1 MSTAEEFRR
10 RADLCERR
18 AATGGL
24 TYSAKGRILR
34 LAARWHE
41 MADDA
46 ERVAAVI
53 DGSDKGTSG
62 D

>member
-10 RADLCERR
+10 RAELCERR

-34 LAARWHE
+34 LADLYWSVRSPTLLLLSW
-41 MADDA
+41 
-46 ERVAAVI
+46 
-53 DGSDKGTSG
+53 G
-62 D
+62 